1 MESNHNNGDR
11 ALKNSAIT
19 GQYVQYS
26 CHKHAWGSYF
36 LETGDETP
44 SRERFLFLIV
54 SVVLLAQLLSLFP
67 LCYGATP
74 K

>member
-11 ALKNSAIT
+11 ALKISAIT
-19 GQYVQYS
+19 GQYVQYPR
-26 CHKHAWGSYF
+26 HKYAWGPYF

-44 SRERFLFLIV
+44 SQERVLFLFV
-54 SVVLLAQLLSLFP
+54 SVVLLAQLLPLFP